1 MVRGPHAH
9 GLEAEREGGVSE
21 ACCVLRAGRA
31 IGDFSWETFS
41 RTLDAVDHAETE

>member
-9 GLEAEREGGVSE
+9 GLTETEMVSE

-31 IGDFSWETFS
+31 IGDLSWETFY
-41 RTLDAVDHAETE
+41 RTLGAVDRAETE